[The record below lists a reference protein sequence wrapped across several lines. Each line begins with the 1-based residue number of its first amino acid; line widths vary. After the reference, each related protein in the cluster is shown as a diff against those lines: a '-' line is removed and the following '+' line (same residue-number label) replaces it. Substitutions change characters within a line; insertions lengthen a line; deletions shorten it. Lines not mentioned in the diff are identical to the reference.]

1 MKSVILASA
10 LVLSASSAFALDL
23 GASAEIA
30 YSVENEQV
38 DLNVGPDVF
47 LGSSIILA
55 PRVNAHWNADDSLTF
70 EGLSIEA
77 TYGLG
82 NGLTLFGNVDT
93 NEFEYSDAQIG
104 VRFQF

>member
-10 LVLSASSAFALDL
+10 LVLTTSTAFAAEI
-23 GASAEIA
+23 GASAELA
-30 YSVENEQV
+30 YSIENEQV
-38 DLNVGPDVF
+38 NLDVGPDVYF
-47 LGSSIILA
+47 GNIGLA
-55 PRVNAHWNADDSLTF
+55 PRVNAHWNSDDSFTF
-70 EGLSIEA
+70 DGLSIEA

-93 NEFEYSDAQIG
+93 NEFEYSDAQVG